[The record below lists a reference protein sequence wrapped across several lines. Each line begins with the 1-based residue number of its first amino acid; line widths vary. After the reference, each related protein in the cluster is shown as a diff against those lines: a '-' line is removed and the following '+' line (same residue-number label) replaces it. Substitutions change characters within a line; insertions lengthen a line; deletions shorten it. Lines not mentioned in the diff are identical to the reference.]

1 MPIDETVIS
10 LLSDAF
16 GVDPE
21 EVGEDTALHE
31 LGWDEDSEAE
41 IQQFTVA
48 FLSVF
53 CGLEDGE
60 ELGTMDEGVIDAL
73 RDCVTVGDVV
83 RLAERLAEE

>member
-1 MPIDETVIS
+1 MVIDETVIS

-16 GVDPE
+16 EVDSE

-31 LGWDEDSEAE
+31 LGWGKDSEAE
-41 IQQFTVA
+41 IQQFTLA

-53 CGLEDGE
+53 SGLEVGD
-60 ELGTMDEGVIDAL
+60 ELSGADEGLIGAL
-73 RDCVTVGDVV
+73 HDCVTVGDIV